1 MDPHQW
7 VRTVAAALDV
17 EPPTQ
22 AEVDDL
28 LSLAGSAAHTAERWV
43 APITTWLI
51 ARADVT
57 TQDGRGLVERLAAAA
72 AGPAEPK

>member
-1 MDPHQW
+1 MDPQQW

-17 EPPTQ
+17 EPPSQ

-28 LSLAGSAAHTAERWV
+28 LSLAGTAAHSAERWV

-51 ARADVT
+51 ARAGVST
-57 TQDGRGLVERLAAAA
+57 EAGRAMVERLGEAA
-72 AGPAEPK
+72 AGPDDRK